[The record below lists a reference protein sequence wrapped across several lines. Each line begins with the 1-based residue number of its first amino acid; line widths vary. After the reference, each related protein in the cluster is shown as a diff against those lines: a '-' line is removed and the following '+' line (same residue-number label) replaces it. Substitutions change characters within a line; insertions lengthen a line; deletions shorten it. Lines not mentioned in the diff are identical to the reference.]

1 MRRSCGTPALRSI
14 MPFCTSMAQRTAS
27 TTLRNSTSAPSP
39 VRLITRPLCT
49 AMVGSIRSL
58 RSARNLAKVRS
69 SSALASRL
77 YPTTS
82 AARIAAS
89 LRFSL
94 IGPSP
99 RLHDS
104 RKTRGKRKLSIL
116 LKATWLKSI
125 LAIIRRQ
132 RSRRAYLG
140 NDYSIT
146 LSDIRHCHADT
157 RACRVG
163 RPARLSITSEVII
176 TSYSVDGRTI

>member
-1 MRRSCGTPALRSI
+1 MVPGSATPSRREAMLTPSPIRSPSPSSTTSPRWMPIRNSMRRSCGTPALRST

-49 AMVGSIRSL
+49 AIVGSIRSL

-89 LRFSL
+89 FRFAVIQS
-94 IGPSP
+94 SP

-104 RKTRGKRKLSIL
+104 RKAQGRRNLSIL
-116 LKATWLKSI
+116 LKASWFVRNWLL
-125 LAIIRRQ
+125 LAVNAAGVQ
-132 RSRRAYLG
+132 SQQ
-140 NDYSIT
+140 
-146 LSDIRHCHADT
+146 
-157 RACRVG
+157 
-163 RPARLSITSEVII
+163 
-176 TSYSVDGRTI
+176 